1 MPPARAC
8 AIALTG
14 LHGHIVAI
22 EAEVAGAGAGAG
34 MTLTGL
40 PETGTRETRDRVR
53 AAILNSG
60 EAWPQ
65 GTITVTASPASLP
78 KRGSA
83 FDTAIAV
90 AVLAA
95 DGALPPEGLAD
106 VIFLAELGLDGRLR
120 PVPGVLAA
128 VTAATG
134 AGFGAVVVAVENAA
148 EAELV
153 LGIRTIPAGSLAE
166 VASWLRGGPFPP
178 RAPHGPGEPPSV
190 GRRIDMSDVLGQPQ
204 ARRAAEIS
212 AAGGHSLFLIGPAGA
227 GKSMIAE
234 RLSAILPALE
244 PADAREVTAIHSL
257 AGALPP
263 QAGLI
268 TEPPLCVPHHTATMA
283 AILGGGSG
291 MIRPGVASLAH
302 RGVLF
307 LDQAPEFS
315 RSVLDALRQP
325 VETGEVI
332 IARAGV
338 SARFPARFILTL
350 GAAPCPCAATAPGG
364 DCTCT
369 PAARRRYLGRISG
382 PLLDRAIKARLVP
395 ASRAG
400 LLRDRNH
407 AESSE
412 AVAARVAAARD
423 RAARRLAGTP
433 WRVNAEIPAA
443 ELYRSYPPAAGALA
457 VAEHALDLGQISTR
471 EAAAVLRV
479 AWTLADLSGKP
490 RPASADCADALSLLT
505 GNPQRAE
512 TGMLDERQP
521 GQQDTPATP

>member
-1 MPPARAC
+1 MPSARAC
-8 AIALTG
+8 TIALTG

-22 EAEVAGAGAGAG
+22 EAEVAGAATS

-95 DGALPPEGLAD
+95 DGALPLQALED
-106 VIFLAELGLDGRLR
+106 VVFLAELGLDGRLR
-120 PVPGVLAA
+120 PVPGVLPA
-128 VTAATG
+128 VTAAME
-134 AGFGAVVVAVENAA
+134 AGFGKVVVAAENAA

-153 LGIRTIPAGSLAE
+153 PGIRTIPADSLAD
-166 VASWLRGGPFPP
+166 VASWLRGGPFPH
-178 RAPHGPGEPPSV
+178 RAPHGPGEPPPSA

-227 GKSMIAE
+227 GKTMIAE
-234 RLSAILPALE
+234 HLPAILPALE
-244 PADAREVTAIHSL
+244 PADALEVTAIHSL

-268 TEPPLCVPHHTATMA
+268 TEPPLRVPHHTATMA

-291 MIRPGVASLAH
+291 IIRPGVASLAH

-325 VETGEVI
+325 LETGEVI
-332 IARAGV
+332 IARGGV
-338 SARFPARFILTL
+338 SARFPARFILAL
-350 GAAPCPCAATAPGG
+350 GAAPCPCSAIAPGA
-364 DCTCT
+364 DCACT

-395 ASRAG
+395 ASRAE

-407 AESSE
+407 AETSE
-412 AVAARVAAARD
+412 ALAARVAAARD

-490 RPASADCADALSLLT
+490 RPASADFADALILLT
-505 GNPQRAE
+505 GNP
-512 TGMLDERQP
+512 
-521 GQQDTPATP
+521 